1 MPSKSRRS
9 HRTIPQT
16 KRVNDIPEA
25 ANPPLVDAANNTVPP
40 STTIPAYNKAQK
52 AAQETAQIFT
62 SFSKDIKWIAVVTGI
77 VVILLI
83 VAYYVVP
90 H

>member
-9 HRTIPQT
+9 RRNIPQSN
-16 KRVNDIPEA
+16 KVNNIPEA
-25 ANPPLVDAANNTVPP
+25 VNPPLVNASTNTVPT

-52 AAQETAQIFT
+52 TAEETTQIFT
-62 SFSKDIKWIAVVTGI
+62 SFSKDIKWIALVGGI
-77 VVILLI
+77 VIVLLI
-83 VAYYVVP
+83 IAYYVVP